1 MRGAGG
7 GDRAPAG
14 AGKRSAGILMHR
26 EREGRLEVL
35 LVHPGGPLLGGR
47 DEGAWTIPKGLI
59 EPGEEELD
67 AARREFEEETGLR
80 PEGSFV
86 PLGSVV
92 QKGGKVVR
100 AWAVEGDCDADAVKS
115 NTFTMEWPPRSGRC
129 QEFPEIDRAAF
140 FDLDTAR
147 LKILPAQIPLLDALL
162 EIRGRRGRA

>member
-1 MRGAGG
+1 MT
-7 GDRAPAG
+7 AG

-59 EPGEEELD
+59 EPGEDELD
-67 AARREFEEETGLR
+67 AARREFEEETGVR
-80 PEGSFV
+80 PEGIFV

-100 AWAVEGDCDADAVKS
+100 AWAVEGDFDTEVVSS
-115 NTFTMEWPPRSGRC
+115 NTFTMEWPPRSGRL

-140 FDLDTAR
+140 FDLAAAR
-147 LKILPAQIPLLDALL
+147 RKILPAQIPLLDALR
-162 EIRGRRGRA
+162 EIHAREGAS